1 MEIITQFLAGETFNY
16 FISHWRLESMI
27 AIIVFILTYS
37 FMKKKNNEY
46 KKLNEKLLKD
56 MVKIAE
62 YITEIYKILKE
73 MEAEKD
79 LELMKI
85 YAEKAAKSDLTIEEI
100 AKKALSDFRKAI
112 K

>member
-46 KKLNEKLLKD
+46 KKLNEKIIKRYG
-56 MVKIAE
+56 E
-62 YITEIYKILKE
+62 NRRIYNRDIQNFKRNG
-73 MEAEKD
+73 
-79 LELMKI
+79 
-85 YAEKAAKSDLTIEEI
+85 S
-100 AKKALSDFRKAI
+100 
-112 K
+112 

>member
-16 FISHWRLESMI
+16 LISHWRLETMI

-56 MVKIAE
+56 MAQIAE
-62 YITEIYKILKE
+62 YLTEIYKNLKE

-85 YAEKAAKSDLTIEEI
+85 YTKKAIKNDLTIEDI
-100 AKKALSDFRKAI
+100 AKKALSDFKKAV

>member
-1 MEIITQFLAGETFNY
+1 MEIITQLFVSEAFNY
-16 FISHWRLESMI
+16 FIAHWRLETMI

-62 YITEIYKILKE
+62 YLDEIYKILKE

-79 LELMKI
+79 LELMKS
-85 YAEKAAKSDLTIEEI
+85 YTKKAIKSDLTIEDI
-100 AKKALSDFRKAI
+100 AKKALSDFKKAVQ
-112 K
+112 